1 MEKLMIVDMLHR
13 HWVTIFAVI
22 LFCIKL
28 WPKKRFRNTET
39 RYFWVTA
46 LSCLFLI
53 LEDTFESISSM
64 YPSMRFAR
72 TLLSILGYTFRSVAA
87 LGLLLV
93 VVPRTRRSFFYWIPS
108 IITCL
113 ISSTAFFTDIAF
125 GFDETY
131 AFYRGPLGYVAFA
144 VPILYIILILWV
156 VFRNFSEKTS
166 LERFIVPVC
175 AVFCLSSAFLDVLYG
190 GVRLNEAIIIS
201 SVFFYLVLFSNDN
214 RRDSLTGLLNRQA
227 LYDDGKLYNRSIG
240 AAASLDM
247 NGLKEL
253 NDTQGHKA
261 GDEALAKIGECMLK
275 SVDEKTMAY
284 RVGGDEFV
292 IIFLHS
298 DEEEISIVVK
308 KVSDDIRKAGYCI
321 STGYAMRDR
330 DDSIDDVIKK
340 SDEKMYEAKADYYR
354 SKGRTERV
362 KCFQVPEEKEQD

>member
-1 MEKLMIVDMLHR
+1 MIVDMLHR
-13 HWVTIFAVI
+13 HWVSIFAVI

-28 WPKKRFRNTET
+28 WPRKRFRNTET
-39 RYFWVTA
+39 GYFWVTA

-53 LEDTFESISSM
+53 FEDTFESISSM

-72 TLLSILGYTFRSVAA
+72 TVLSILGYTFRSTAA

-93 VVPRTRRSFFYWIPS
+93 VVPRTKRSFFYWIPS
-108 IITCL
+108 IITFV

-144 VPILYIILILWV
+144 VPILYLILTLWV
-156 VFRNFSEKTS
+156 VFRNFSEKTG
-166 LERFIVPVC
+166 LERFIVPVS
-175 AVFCLSSAFLDVLYG
+175 AVFCLTSAFLDVLYG

-227 LYDDGKLYNRSIG
+227 CYDDCNLYNRSIG

-253 NDTQGHKA
+253 NDTHGHKA
-261 GDEALAKIGECMLK
+261 GDVALAKIGECMLK
-275 SVDEKTMAY
+275 SADEKTLFY

-292 IIFLHS
+292 VLFLHE
-298 DEEEISIVVK
+298 DENVISYVVK
-308 KVSDDIRKAGYCI
+308 KTVEDIEKAGYCI
-321 STGYAMRDR
+321 STGYALRGKDATV
-330 DDSIDDVIKK
+330 DDVIKE
-340 SDEKMYEAKADYYR
+340 SDQKMYEAKAEYYR
-354 SKGRTERV
+354 SKGRTQRV
-362 KCFQVPEEKEQD
+362 SCYQVPEEKE

>member
-13 HWVTIFAVI
+13 HWVSIFAII

-28 WPKKRFRNTET
+28 WPRKRFRNTET

-53 LEDTFESISSM
+53 FEDTFESISSM

-72 TLLSILGYTFRSVAA
+72 TVLSILGYTFRSTAA

-93 VVPRTRRSFFYWIPS
+93 VVPRTKRSFFYWIPS
-108 IITCL
+108 IITFV

-144 VPILYIILILWV
+144 VPILYLILTLWV

-166 LERFIVPVC
+166 LERFIVPVS
-175 AVFCLSSAFLDVLYG
+175 AVFCLTSAFLDVLYG

-275 SVDEKTMAY
+275 YADEKTLFY

-292 IIFLHS
+292 VLFLHE
-298 DEEEISIVVK
+298 DENVISYVVK
-308 KVSDDIRKAGYCI
+308 KTVDAIQKAGYCI
-321 STGYAMRDR
+321 STGYALRGKDATV
-330 DDSIDDVIKK
+330 DDVIKE
-340 SDEKMYEAKADYYR
+340 SDQKMYEAKAEYYR
-354 SKGRTERV
+354 SKGRTQRV
-362 KCFQVPEEKEQD
+362 SCYQVPEEKE

>member
-1 MEKLMIVDMLHR
+1 MIVDMLHR
-13 HWVTIFAVI
+13 HWVSIFAVI

-39 RYFWVTA
+39 KYFWVTA
-46 LSCLFLI
+46 LSCLLLVI
-53 LEDTFESISSM
+53 SDACESISSL
-64 YPSMRFAR
+64 YPSMRLVR
-72 TLLSILGYTFRSVAA
+72 TLLSVLGYTFRSTSA

-93 VVPRTRRSFFYWIPS
+93 VVPRTKRSWVFWIPS
-108 IITCL
+108 IITFVIC
-113 ISSTAFFTDIAF
+113 STAFFTDIAF
-125 GFDETY
+125 GFDDTY

-144 VPILYIILILWV
+144 TPLLYIALILWV
-156 VFRNFSEKTS
+156 VFKNFSEKTS
-166 LERFIVPVC
+166 LERFIVPIC
-175 AVFCLSSAFLDVLYG
+175 AVFCLSSSFLDILYG
-190 GVRLNEAIIIS
+190 GSRLNEAIIIS

-227 LYDDGKLYNRSIG
+227 LYDDSKLFNRSVE

-261 GDEALAKIGECMLK
+261 GDEALAKIGECMLRIA
-275 SVDEKTMAY
+275 DEKTLAY

-292 IIFLHS
+292 ILFLHA
-298 DEEEISIVVK
+298 DGDVISSVVK
-308 KVSDDIRKAGYCI
+308 KVSDDIKQAGYCI
-321 STGYAMRDR
+321 STGYAFRGK

-362 KCFQVPEEKEQD
+362 KCFQVPEEKGQKS